1 MAITLGRKVKDKI
14 TGVEGIAV
22 ARTEWMHGCVRII
35 VQPLELKD
43 GRPVETCTF
52 DEPDLDII
60 CGDPTAEAEA
70 PTHGWRPD
78 PVRR

>member
-1 MAITLGRKVKDKI
+1 MAIILGEKVKDRI
-14 TGVEGIAV
+14 TGLKGIAV
-22 ARTEWMHGCVRII
+22 ARTEWMHGCVRIV

-52 DEPDLDII
+52 DEPDLDVIK
-60 CGDPTAEAEA
+60 PPPKAKPKA